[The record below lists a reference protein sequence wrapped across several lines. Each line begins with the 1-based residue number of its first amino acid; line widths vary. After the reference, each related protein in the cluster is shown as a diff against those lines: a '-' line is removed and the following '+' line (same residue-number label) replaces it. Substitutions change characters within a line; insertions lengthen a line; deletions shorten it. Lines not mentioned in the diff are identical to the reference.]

1 VTQRPRVAVIS
12 LGGTI
17 ASAPDETGLAGPR
30 LSAADLVAAV
40 PSLEQLADVTFR
52 DLARV
57 PSSDLTFDLARTV
70 AREVA
75 AAVAGGASG
84 VVLTQGTDTIEEM
97 AYCLDLL
104 VAEPVGLAVT
114 GAMRHSGLPGA
125 DGGANLLDAVR
136 TVVRPEARGLGCL
149 VVLNEE
155 VHAAAVVRK
164 RHTSSPAAF
173 VSPGVGPVGWIAEG
187 VAHLRDRPFPR
198 LTLRPVDGAPVPRV
212 PLVRVTMDDDG
223 WWLEAVRAARA
234 PGLVLEALGGGH
246 VPGWLSE
253 EVVALAT
260 EIPVIMTSRT
270 GGGEVLTRTYGGF
283 PGSESTLV
291 RGGVIPGGALA
302 GLKARVLLTLL
313 LASGA
318 DQTRIRDVL
327 STAAFPARV
336 RPVQHAVDDTT
347 ITPRGA

>member
-1 VTQRPRVAVIS
+1 
-12 LGGTI
+12 
-17 ASAPDETGLAGPR
+17 
-30 LSAADLVAAV
+30 
-40 PSLEQLADVTFR
+40 LADITFR
-52 DLARV
+52 DLARL
-57 PSSDLTFDLARTV
+57 PSSDLTLDLARAV
-70 AREVA
+70 AGEVA
-75 AAVAGGASG
+75 AAVASGASG

-114 GAMRHSGLPGA
+114 GAMRHFGLPGA

-149 VVLNEE
+149 VVLNEQ

-173 VSPGVGPVGWIAEG
+173 VSEGVGPVGWIAEG

-198 LTLRPVDGAPVPRV
+198 VTLSPAADEPVPRV

-223 WWLEAVRAARA
+223 WWLPAVRAVQA
-234 PGLVLEALGGGH
+234 PGLVLEGLGGGH
-246 VPGWLSE
+246 VPGWLSD

-283 PGSESTLV
+283 RGSETTLV

-302 GLKARVLLTLL
+302 GLKARVLLALL
-313 LASGA
+313 LADGA
-318 DQTRIRDVL
+318 DHATIRDVVA
-327 STAAFPARV
+327 TVAHPARV
-336 RPVQHAVDDTT
+336 RPVGHPEGSTA
-347 ITPRGA
+347 IAPRGA